1 MNINILTQAQKSNDR
16 ENKNENILEIETK
29 DKDIILKSISNL
41 SEILPEEGF
50 N

>member
-1 MNINILTQAQKSNDR
+1 MNINILTQAQKSNDI
-16 ENKNENILEIETK
+16 ENENILEIEAK